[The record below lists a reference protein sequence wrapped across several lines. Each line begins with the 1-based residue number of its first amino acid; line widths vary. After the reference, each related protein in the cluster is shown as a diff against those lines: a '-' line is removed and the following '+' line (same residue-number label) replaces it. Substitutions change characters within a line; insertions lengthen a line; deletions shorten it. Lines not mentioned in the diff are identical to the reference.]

1 VTSAGSLREAGRARW
16 TLARGRLAWP
26 LRRAGAVVCGARR
39 DARISFEALQT
50 AFSRFP
56 ENELRNCIDDDL
68 FSLGGREAP

>member
-1 VTSAGSLREAGRARW
+1 
-16 TLARGRLAWP
+16 
-26 LRRAGAVVCGARR
+26 VCGARR